1 MFERDTDRDR
11 MPLPSEDGG
20 DRVAEPSTGE
30 TEDYLV
36 AEEEGVPYIPPT
48 ERVIGTPD
56 DGGSVESAAAPAN
69 DAETLEAEGAITGGD
84 AQRDDA
90 LLADALAALRASDL
104 PAGDRIRLG
113 VSGTTIIVQG
123 EVESIDVGDEILALV
138 GDVPGVEDVVDELEV
153 AGI

>member
-1 MFERDTDRDR
+1 MFERGTDRDR

-20 DRVAEPSTGE
+20 DRASEPPSGE

-36 AEEEGVPYIPPT
+36 AEEEGVPYIAPT
-48 ERVIGTPD
+48 ERVIGTPGD
-56 DGGSVESAAAPAN
+56 DGSVESAAAPAD
-69 DAETLEAEGAITGGD
+69 DAEALEAEGAITGAD

-90 LLADALAALRASDL
+90 LLAEALAALRASDL

-113 VSGTTIIVQG
+113 VSGTTIIVRG
-123 EVESIDVGDEILALV
+123 EVESIDVGEEILALV
-138 GDVPGVEDVVDELEV
+138 GEVPGVEDVIDELKV